1 MQQYLQFDSHP
12 TIGHGFEFQ
21 ETTMQVPCGQYSI
34 LSELHKKKV
43 TAAEAITYLALNHA
57 SSWNSGMTWYMPG
70 RELARALGPGM
81 SIRYVRSTLDNLI
94 DKDWIV
100 PIPTSNK
107 RKRYRLVHHL
117 CTEEDVP
124 VDPDGKPL
132 KFAVPRGTGGPFER
146 LYAGDISWKACL
158 GWIVLKL
165 NSDWET
171 GETNGCTMLE
181 FAKRC
186 RFRPATAVQSVKEL
200 RAAEMLVKLSKP
212 SEKSVFQLYPK
223 PYPQPLKRDAQPN
236 SSNGDNE
243 PEIDPNYWYS
253 SKGKYRRSRETLQVE
268 FRVSR
273 FSRKWKP
280 VPDRDLHKIP
290 EEVMNEFEMSLAA
303 NQSILSEDV
312 HYP

>member
-124 VDPDGKPL
+124 VDSGWKTL
-132 KFAVPRGTGGPFER
+132 EVRRA
-146 LYAGDISWKACL
+146 SWH
-158 GWIVLKL
+158 
-165 NSDWET
+165 
-171 GETNGCTMLE
+171 
-181 FAKRC
+181 
-186 RFRPATAVQSVKEL
+186 
-200 RAAEMLVKLSKP
+200 
-212 SEKSVFQLYPK
+212 
-223 PYPQPLKRDAQPN
+223 
-236 SSNGDNE
+236 
-243 PEIDPNYWYS
+243 
-253 SKGKYRRSRETLQVE
+253 RRSL
-268 FRVSR
+268 
-273 FSRKWKP
+273 
-280 VPDRDLHKIP
+280 
-290 EEVMNEFEMSLAA
+290 
-303 NQSILSEDV
+303 
-312 HYP
+312 